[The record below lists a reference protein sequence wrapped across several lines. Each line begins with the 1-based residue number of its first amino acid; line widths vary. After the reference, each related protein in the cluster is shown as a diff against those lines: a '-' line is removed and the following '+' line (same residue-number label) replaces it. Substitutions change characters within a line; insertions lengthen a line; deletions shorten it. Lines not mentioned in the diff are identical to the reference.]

1 MSGASW
7 VGASSPGPFLGETK
21 MRPGVAPGRF
31 VFTLMAGGRRS
42 GRERKVLACPGP
54 WGAAD
59 ARVRALGSQP
69 MEPGIATKA
78 VPAVRALR
86 NLRRVIP
93 APNLPLLDCLPK
105 FALSSLASTEGE

>member
-1 MSGASW
+1 MWPGA
-7 VGASSPGPFLGETK
+7 
-21 MRPGVAPGRF
+21 APGRF

-42 GRERKVLACPGP
+42 GRERKDLACPGP

-69 MEPGIATKA
+69 REPESATRA
-78 VPAVRALR
+78 VPAVRAPR

-93 APNLPLLDCLPK
+93 APSLPLLHCLPK
-105 FALSSLASTEGE
+105 FALSSLASIEGE